1 MPPSAQFS
9 TLFWFGP
16 KLVTL
21 EFYTNHRIRHLYYL
35 VRVFS
40 GPFLL
45 VLAFSWLIL
54 YVGSVSNHTKTVL
67 GLIFSQF
74 FQIEK
79 NIPAKNSLTFH
90 GWCCKWVGITAIGPF
105 LLVLL
110 FLSVFESKFSSF
122 FISFFL
128 SECVMK
134 PVFLWVRRV
143 CGPWPIGARFW
154 GDG

>member
-1 MPPSAQFS
+1 MKAEYGGNCNERAQTGDLDVRVCPRAHNFQPF
-9 TLFWFGP
+9 FWFGP

-90 GWCCKWVGITAIGPF
+90 G
-105 LLVLL
+105 
-110 FLSVFESKFSSF
+110 
-122 FISFFL
+122 
-128 SECVMK
+128 
-134 PVFLWVRRV
+134 
-143 CGPWPIGARFW
+143 
-154 GDG
+154 